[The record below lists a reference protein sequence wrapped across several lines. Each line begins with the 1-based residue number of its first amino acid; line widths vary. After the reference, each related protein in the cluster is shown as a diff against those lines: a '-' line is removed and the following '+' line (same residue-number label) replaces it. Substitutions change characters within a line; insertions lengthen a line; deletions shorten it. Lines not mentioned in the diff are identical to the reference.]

1 MQQKQTISG
10 LDFDVLQNVDFI
22 WQPAMT
28 SSVVG
33 PRKISKAFP
42 KVKLAP
48 KKGHSHCWPDSL
60 QLSEA
65 QQSHYIWEVCL
76 ANWGDAL
83 KTAKP
88 AAGTGQQKGSNP
100 TSWQYPT
107 TRCTA
112 MLQQLNELGY
122 KLLPHL
128 SYSPDLLPTIYHSS
142 ISTTFWVE
150 NASTTG
156 WGKCFPKIH
165 QILKHE
171 FLCYRNKQINFS
183 LAKMCWL

>member
-128 SYSPDLLPTIYHSS
+128 SYSPDLLPTIYH
-142 ISTTFWVE
+142 FFKHL
-150 NASTTG
+150 NNFLG
-156 WGKCFPKIH
+156 GKCFH
-165 QILKHE
+165 N
-171 FLCYRNKQINFS
+171 RMR
-183 LAKMCWL
+183 KMLSKNSSNPEAWIFML